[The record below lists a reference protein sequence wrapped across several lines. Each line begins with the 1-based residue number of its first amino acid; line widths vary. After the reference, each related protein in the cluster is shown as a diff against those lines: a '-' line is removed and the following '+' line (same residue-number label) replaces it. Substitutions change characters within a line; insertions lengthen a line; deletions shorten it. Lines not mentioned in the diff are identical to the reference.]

1 MINALEEA
9 VEQMYDSLL
18 GSDAKFCHC
27 QRCRDDSIALALNHA
42 RPRYV
47 TGTRMGN
54 ALTRVELS
62 QESARAEIVVLV
74 FNAMRQ
80 VAQAPRH
87 DRD

>member
-1 MINALEEA
+1 MINALEQSVA
-9 VEQMYDSLL
+9 DVYASLL
-18 GSDAKFCHC
+18 ETHAEFC
-27 QRCRDDSIALALNHA
+27 RCPRCHDDVIALALNHA

-62 QESARAEIVVLV
+62 QDSARAEVTVLV
-74 FNAMRQ
+74 FDAMRR
-80 VAQAPRH
+80 VAESPRH